1 MKNDEAMK
9 KIVLLRELFNVYMHP
24 KKSILCVLLLE
35 LLTLAGHAQCPDF
48 TDLTGPNV
56 VCYYGNT
63 NNPDSL
69 TGIVPGRHTLIT
81 EQGTDPRTNSLL
93 PLLPEGESA
102 VVKLGNE
109 LVGAEAES
117 IVYTFT
123 VDEENAILLL
133 KFAVVLED
141 PMHDPP

>member
-1 MKNDEAMK
+1 MKDGKE
-9 KIVLLRELFNVYMHP
+9 F
-24 KKSILCVLLLE
+24 
-35 LLTLAGHAQCPDF
+35 LLTLLWGLLALTVRAQCPDF

-81 EQGTDPRTNSLL
+81 EQGTDPRTDSLL
-93 PLLPEGESA
+93 PLLPEGETA

-123 VDEENAILLL
+123 VDEERL
-133 KFAVVLED
+133 KALQNFEYGCLVEIV
-141 PMHDPP
+141 HG